1 MSLKRVGITCSSIL
15 KSQYGER
22 DVLNRKY
29 ARAIEN
35 AGGVPLILPVFGGA
49 EMAAKYL
56 GAIDGLLLSGGVD
69 VVPAEYGQDAL
80 PELDDT
86 DAGRDQLELP
96 LITLALEQNLPI
108 FGICRGLQTLNVALG
123 GTLYQDLPT
132 QKPSGIVHA
141 QSQLGVA
148 RDAFTH
154 AINVTADTRL
164 ASIVGAGEMQVNSH
178 HHQAIDRLGSG
189 LIVTAIAPD
198 GVIEAVE
205 LSANRYVV
213 AVQSHPE
220 ETATHDERSRQ
231 LFRAF
236 VAKL

>member
-1 MSLKRVGITCSSIL
+1 MSLKRVGITCSTVLQSP
-15 KSQYGER
+15 YGER

-35 AGGVPLILPVFGGA
+35 AGGIPLILPVFGGA

-69 VVPAEYGQDAL
+69 MVPAEYGQNAL
-80 PELDDT
+80 PELEDT
-86 DAGRDQLELP
+86 DAERDQLELP
-96 LITLALEQNLPI
+96 LIKLALEQNVPI

-132 QKPSGIVHA
+132 QKPSDIVHA
-141 QSQLGVA
+141 QSKLGVT
-148 RDAFTH
+148 RDTFTH
-154 AINVTADTRL
+154 TMNINADTRL
-164 ASIVGAGEMQVNSH
+164 ASIVGAGAMQVNSH

-189 LIVTAIAPD
+189 LIVTATAPD

-205 LSANRYVV
+205 LPLNRYVV

-220 ETATHDERSRQ
+220 ETATHDERSRK
-231 LFRAF
+231 LFAAF
-236 VAKL
+236 VAIL

>member
-1 MSLKRVGITCSSIL
+1 MSRKLVGITCSSIFGTP
-15 KSQYGER
+15 YGER

-29 ARAIEN
+29 ARAVAN

-69 VVPAEYGQDAL
+69 MIPAAYEQEAL
-80 PELDDT
+80 PELEET
-86 DAGRDQLELP
+86 DAGRDQLEMP
-96 LITLALEQNLPI
+96 LIKLALEHNLPI

-132 QKPSGIVHA
+132 QKPSIIQHA
-141 QSQLGVA
+141 QTKAGYP

-154 AINVTADTRL
+154 TITINPDTRL
-164 ASIVGAGEMQVNSH
+164 ASIVGVGEMRVNSH
-178 HHQAIDRLGSG
+178 HHQAIDRIGNG
-189 LIVTAIAPD
+189 LIVTATAPD

-205 LSANRYVV
+205 LPAKRYVL
-213 AVQSHPE
+213 AVQPHPE

-231 LFRAF
+231 LFATF
-236 VAKL
+236 VAAL

>member
-1 MSLKRVGITCSSIL
+1 MSRKLIGITCSSIL
-15 KSQYGER
+15 QSAYGAR

-29 ARAIEN
+29 SHAVME

-49 EMAAKYL
+49 EMAAHYL

-69 VVPAEYGQDAL
+69 VVPSEYGQEAL
-80 PELDDT
+80 PELDAT

-96 LITLALEQNLPI
+96 LIKLALEQNLPI
-108 FGICRGLQTLNVALG
+108 FGICRGLQTLNIALG

-132 QKPSGIVHA
+132 QKPSGIQHS
-141 QSQLGVA
+141 QSKLSVP

-154 AINVTADTRL
+154 TMLIEPNTHL
-164 ASIVGAGEMQVNSH
+164 ASIVGAGEMKVNSH
-178 HHQAIDRLGSG
+178 HHQAIDKLGKG
-189 LIVTAIAPD
+189 LIVTALAPD

-205 LSANRYVV
+205 FPSKSFVV

-220 ETATHDERSRQ
+220 ETATHDERSRK
-231 LFRAF
+231 LFAAF
-236 VAKL
+236 VAAL